1 VTVSIC
7 AKARDSEELIEYI
20 DRMIGRSTELMIPRS
35 NVASGELAEKLR
47 ELGFT
52 INTWVGYENR
62 SKEVGGVDVG
72 GDDVLLLS
80 SPSSARS
87 WVENSLPIPKN
98 ILCMGKS
105 SLQEIESLGYFADS
119 TVEILHGPTSDFVTK
134 WWKKNRGD

>member
-1 VTVSIC
+1 MRGVTVSIC
-7 AKARDSEELIEYI
+7 AKARDSKELIEYI

-35 NVASGELAEKLR
+35 NVASGELAENLR

-62 SKEVGGVDVG
+62 SKVVGDVNVE

-105 SLQEIESLGYFADS
+105 CLLYTSPSPRDS
-119 TVEILHGPTSDFVTK
+119 
-134 WWKKNRGD
+134 